1 MLAWVLLNVWN
12 ATVFPREKKNLCEK
26 TKLQTAIVI
35 ICLWIW
41 DLLACPVLYCDW
53 SLHNHH
59 SWTITDVH
67 GFLSLMVNRP
77 FAWWCVFTTKTRVHF
92 VFSFLFNFVIP
103 VRFKINIKGPH
114 LHKKEKPWRIMA
126 VEVKWGHHA
135 NDLLYLAL
143 KINLFLS
150 VCWCLKNSC
159 GLRGTQKSLQHCLKV
174 NLG

>member
-1 MLAWVLLNVWN
+1 MDISGDVSMSTAKWICIECYCVSKG
-12 ATVFPREKKNLCEK
+12 KKNLCEK

-59 SWTITDVH
+59 SWTISDVH

-103 VRFKINIKGPH
+103 VRFKINIKDPH
-114 LHKKEKPWRIMA
+114 LHKKEKPWRIMV
-126 VEVKWGHHA
+126 VEVKRPIIFSTQHQSIFIS
-135 NDLLYLAL
+135 LL
-143 KINLFLS
+143 
-150 VCWCLKNSC
+150 VP
-159 GLRGTQKSLQHCLKV
+159 
-174 NLG
+174 

>member
-1 MLAWVLLNVWN
+1 MDISGDVSMSTAKCMECYCVSKG
-12 ATVFPREKKNLCEK
+12 KKNLWEK

-59 SWTITDVH
+59 SWTISDVH

-92 VFSFLFNFVIP
+92 VFSFLFNFVIQ
-103 VRFKINIKGPH
+103 VRFKINIKDPH
-114 LHKKEKPWRIMA
+114 LHKKEKPWRIMV
-126 VEVKWGHHA
+126 VEVKRPIIFSTQHQFIFIS
-135 NDLLYLAL
+135 LL
-143 KINLFLS
+143 
-150 VCWCLKNSC
+150 VP
-159 GLRGTQKSLQHCLKV
+159 
-174 NLG
+174 

>member
-1 MLAWVLLNVWN
+1 MDISGDVSMSTAKCIECYCVSKG
-12 ATVFPREKKNLCEK
+12 KKNLCEK

-59 SWTITDVH
+59 SWTISDVR

-114 LHKKEKPWRIMA
+114 LQKKEKPWRIMV
-126 VEVKWGHHA
+126 VEVKRPIIFSTQHQFIFIS
-135 NDLLYLAL
+135 LL
-143 KINLFLS
+143 
-150 VCWCLKNSC
+150 VP
-159 GLRGTQKSLQHCLKV
+159 
-174 NLG
+174 